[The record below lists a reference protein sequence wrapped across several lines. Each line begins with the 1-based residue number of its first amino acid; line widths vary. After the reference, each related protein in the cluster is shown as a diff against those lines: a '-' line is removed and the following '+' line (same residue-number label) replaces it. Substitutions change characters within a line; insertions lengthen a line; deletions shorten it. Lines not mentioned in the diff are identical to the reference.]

1 MDFTLQTSRGRIAVS
16 AWRNKWV
23 PDGLGPSLFDHVSIS
38 RSWLAIPYG
47 IIARRMPRL
56 DDGSDVARR
65 SPAKRNMDAAGA
77 GWQVIVS
84 PATRTRVVFP
94 FVARP
99 SSKDGRARSRSPDL
113 RGRKIRHVSDHVKSA
128 SHRSREPRQSPCV
141 SATHVAIGE
150 SDHGRRSG
158 RALGRSR
165 EDRPV
170 AGAGDFSFLSSAR
183 PSPRPAPALLATP
196 LVQYFSDRADSP
208 RWCQVR
214 PGNRDGGCAFWPV
227 STPIMRGIPALEC
240 RIRGLHF
247 VWQASVPP
255 GSRFRAT
262 CRHGNHAGQTADFA
276 LVYHTADGTHAQQN
290 SNLCS
295 NVSSGKNE
303 LPQRLQERN

>member
-1 MDFTLQTSRGRIAVS
+1 
-16 AWRNKWV
+16 
-23 PDGLGPSLFDHVSIS
+23 
-38 RSWLAIPYG
+38 
-47 IIARRMPRL
+47 MPRL
-56 DDGSDVARR
+56 DDGRDVARR

-196 LVQYFSDRADSP
+196 LVQYFSDRADS
-208 RWCQVR
+208 
-214 PGNRDGGCAFWPV
+214 RDHDDAKCD
-227 STPIMRGIPALEC
+227 RGIETGAAHSGQSPRPSCEGFQPWNVEFVDSTLSGRHQCRQEAVFAL
-240 RIRGLHF
+240 
-247 VWQASVPP
+247 
-255 GSRFRAT
+255 
-262 CRHGNHAGQTADFA
+262 HAGTATT
-276 LVYHTADGTHAQQN
+276 L
-290 SNLCS
+290 
-295 NVSSGKNE
+295 GK
-303 LPQRLQERN
+303 PPISR